1 MIILSLFM
9 SYRFS
14 QSLGSLEGETYDSDP
29 DLSSEDSENY
39 DLEVLP
45 L

>member
-1 MIILSLFM
+1 M

-14 QSLGSLEGETYDSDP
+14 QSLSSLEGETNDSDP